1 MTPRSAALCAL
12 LTLPVPAAAEEIWL
26 TDFGLI
32 QWEASRDTVAVLN
45 LIGPNAGNPATLRLF
60 VEGLAEDVFEGRGIY
75 WGYWTAEAGEFT
87 CTAAMTDPMGTTTP
101 HWGRL
106 RMVFL
111 ADAYPSGW
119 VALMGE
125 CWNEPD
131 FRVVAQP
138 LTDLP
143 MAEP

>member
-1 MTPRSAALCAL
+1 MIARATICVALS
-12 LTLPVPAAAEEIWL
+12 LPLPAAADEIWL
-26 TDFGLI
+26 TDFGLM
-32 QWEASRDTVAVLN
+32 QWEASRDSVAVLN
-45 LIGPNAGNPATLRLF
+45 LIGPEAATPATLRLF
-60 VEGLAEDVFEGRGIY
+60 VEGLAEDAFGARGVY
-75 WGYWTAEAGEFT
+75 GGYWTAEAGEFT
-87 CTAAMTDPMGTTTP
+87 CSAELTDPMGTTTP

-106 RMVFL
+106 RIVFL

-125 CWNEPD
+125 CWAEPD

-143 MAEP
+143 LAEP